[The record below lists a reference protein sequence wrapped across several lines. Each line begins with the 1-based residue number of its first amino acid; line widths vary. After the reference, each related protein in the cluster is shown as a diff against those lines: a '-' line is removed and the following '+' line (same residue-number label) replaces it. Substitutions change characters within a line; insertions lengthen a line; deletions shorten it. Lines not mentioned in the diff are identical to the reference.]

1 MGTESPFWCKRDRVP
16 FIEWGTQVAPV
27 AKQNFTGRHAVSPF
41 WFLVSFTCIVLVY
54 FCQYYFC
61 VFLSVCNVIHFFSL
75 EWVRKTELP
84 PLSLIL
90 GHSKDFQF
98 KSWGSLYGR
107 DGGLFD
113 KDIAE
118 LWVPYREPEADH
130 CGGSY
135 GETDNFILFVFSRI
149 LTLRQ
154 ALCAF
159 KLLTHSCCDPP
170 SLSSRAKFFTV
181 EQCPS

>member
-1 MGTESPFWCKRDRVP
+1 M
-16 FIEWGTQVAPV
+16 
-27 AKQNFTGRHAVSPF
+27 
-41 WFLVSFTCIVLVY
+41 
-54 FCQYYFC
+54 
-61 VFLSVCNVIHFFSL
+61 
-75 EWVRKTELP
+75 
-84 PLSLIL
+84 SLIL

-98 KSWGSLYGR
+98 RSWGSLYGR

-118 LWVPYREPEADH
+118 LWVPYSETEADH

-159 KLLTHSCCDPP
+159 LQTAH
-170 SLSSRAKFFTV
+170 T
-181 EQCPS
+181 